1 MELKIMK
8 WQIKQFY
15 KSFILTIVIILTV
28 SFAPVYS
35 AKQNTVKNNE
45 AEKISSSI
53 ALSQE
58 NKILIELPKI
68 IETDDNG
75 LAKKKGKTTPNAEVK
90 IGYGI
95 FGNTTKSDSNG
106 QFTLQ
111 YELKKKSK
119 VLRINIKKDQ
129 KKASQ
134 KITINASQKKIDYD
148 KYVREA
154 DKNFAKEPKDMKTE
168 ASFEALKRFKVD
180 KENFFA
186 VKGGTLGS
194 FEFHTAKILDTS
206 VGKILVLQYYLSVL
220 EEDTRYGSDGKDFLP
235 YLLSSLNVE
244 GKAEGQTEYKEDMIN
259 YLYDG
264 VRGGVME
271 DTPYKELNVDDYAR
285 YPILN
290 DIKNSTK
297 IDNNQYPIGEK
308 VLKTKAY
315 YLPKNNIQ
323 SVHITL
329 KQAPKAEIWLKS

>member
-1 MELKIMK
+1 MK
-8 WQIKQFY
+8 WQIEQFY
-15 KSFILTIVIILTV
+15 KSFILTTVIISTV
-28 SFAPVYS
+28 FFAPVYS

-45 AEKISSSI
+45 SEKISSSTV
-53 ALSQE
+53 LSQE
-58 NKILIELPKI
+58 NKIFIELPDN

-75 LAKKKGKTTPNAEVK
+75 VAIIQGKTIPNAEVK

-95 FGNTTKSDSNG
+95 VGNKTKSDSNG
-106 QFTLQ
+106 QFTLK
-111 YELKKKSK
+111 YELKKNSK
-119 VLRINIKKDQ
+119 VLKINIKKDH

-134 KITINASQKKIDYD
+134 KVTINASQKKIEYD
-148 KYVREA
+148 KYIEEA
-154 DKNFAKEPKDMKTE
+154 DKNFGKEPKDMKSE
-168 ASFEALKRFKVD
+168 ASVEALKRFKVD
-180 KENFFA
+180 RENFFA
-186 VKGGTLGS
+186 VKKGKIGS

-220 EEDTRYGSDGKDFLP
+220 EEDTRYGSDGKDSLP
-235 YLLSSLNVE
+235 YLLSSLKVE
-244 GKAEGQTEYKEDMIN
+244 GKAEGQTEYKEDMIE

-264 VRGGVME
+264 VRGGIME
-271 DTPYKELNVDDYAR
+271 DTTYKELNVDDYAR

-297 IDNNQYPIGEK
+297 TDNNQYPIGEK
-308 VLKTKAY
+308 VLKTEAY